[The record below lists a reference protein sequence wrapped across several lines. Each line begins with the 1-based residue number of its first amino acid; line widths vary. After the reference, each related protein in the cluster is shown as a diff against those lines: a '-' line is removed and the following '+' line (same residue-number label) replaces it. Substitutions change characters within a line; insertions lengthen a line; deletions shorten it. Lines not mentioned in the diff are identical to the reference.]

1 MVPVGDHLARRRTV
15 APVENVITPA
25 TDAVSASPADRAPQS
40 GPESAKPRPTEADA
54 RRAFSTSMLVSATR
68 CLLTYIVLPF
78 VAPLLGIA
86 GDVGPGL
93 GIAIGLVAVVSNCL
107 TIRRFHAA
115 QHRWRWGYTAIAV
128 CVIIGLTVLMVQDL
142 IDLIG

>member
-1 MVPVGDHLARRRTV
+1 
-15 APVENVITPA
+15 VENVITPP
-25 TDAVSASPADRAPQS
+25 TDALSASPADPAPRS
-40 GPESAKPRPTEADA
+40 TGAGAKARPTEADA